1 MRLLPIRTISGR
13 IILGFLVLL
22 CTFGVLAVY
31 VIHEMGALSRD
42 LKFIRRAN
50 LEVLIDVVRLQS
62 LQDRVTDDLN
72 EEQPRRSV
80 VRTYRKARLNKIDEI
95 EQKLQAITDV
105 PAAHRG
111 TLQRMREDAQRLR
124 EEFDSAQALHDR
136 FHENVVVD
144 KATLLELRRKEGI
157 FARRVREWLNRLRT
171 MAGETTK
178 RLDLAQQQARVG
190 AVVLGAVA
198 GLIGLLVTL
207 WSVLTLRPV
216 KLLRDG
222 ARRVAHGE
230 YRERVE
236 VIGDT
241 EVAEVAREFNAMAA
255 AIEEREHELVR
266 QARLAAVGRMA
277 AIITHEIRN
286 PLSSIGLNAELLEE
300 ELKGGPSPTGDA
312 GALAQ
317 KISKEVDRL
326 TAITE
331 EYLRFARLPRPKLER
346 SEVNEIVTDLVQ
358 FQKEELGLA
367 GVQVS
372 ARLADGLPPVSADE
386 GQLRQALLNLVKNA
400 ADAMSVQGGGTL
412 EVETRQSSDGAVEVA
427 IADSGPGIPEDHL
440 PRIFE
445 PFFSTKE
452 QGTGL
457 GLALTQQIVVE
468 HGGRLEVDSRPGRGT
483 TFVVR
488 LPAAR
493 AA

>member
-1 MRLLPIRTISGR
+1 
-13 IILGFLVLL
+13 
-22 CTFGVLAVY
+22 
-31 VIHEMGALSRD
+31 
-42 LKFIRRAN
+42 
-50 LEVLIDVVRLQS
+50 
-62 LQDRVTDDLN
+62 
-72 EEQPRRSV
+72 
-80 VRTYRKARLNKIDEI
+80 
-95 EQKLQAITDV
+95 
-105 PAAHRG
+105 
-111 TLQRMREDAQRLR
+111 MREDVQRLR
-124 EEFDSAQALHDR
+124 EEFDSAQPLHDR
-136 FHENVVVD
+136 FHDSAVAD
-144 KATLLELRRKEGI
+144 RSTLLELRRKEGI
-157 FARRVREWLNRLRT
+157 FARRVTEWLARLRT

-178 RLDLAQQQARVG
+178 RLDRAQQQAAVG
-190 AVVLGAVA
+190 AIVLGAVA

-230 YRERVE
+230 YRERVQ

-286 PLSSIGLNAELLEE
+286 PLSSIGLNAELLED
-300 ELKGGPSPTGDA
+300 ELKEGGKGDA